1 MGTSLRES
9 GPLHN
14 RGQCSTHQTGR
25 MCRTVEGAVGVK
37 LRGRAR
43 MSGSWRVPMGLFI
56 GTPSLHHIGRLRV
69 QRKKG
74 RTLMIPGWTETERI
88 WMRSLEGLS
97 CGATPKVTMKASVR
111 RRERYYYHP
120 PPRFGGGEEGG
131 RVTFVFHFSFFSVP
145 QESKDRPN
153 RHVLGTNIP

>member
-1 MGTSLRES
+1 MGLSLRES

-56 GTPSLHHIGRLRV
+56 GTLSFHHIGRLRF

-74 RTLMIPGWTETERI
+74 KTPMIPGWTETERI

-97 CGATPKVTMKASVR
+97 CRATPKVTMKASVR
-111 RRERYYYHP
+111 RRVRYYYHP
-120 PPRFGGGEEGG
+120 PPPPRVWWWGG
-131 RVTFVFHFSFFSVP
+131 RGEGYICFLFF
-145 QESKDRPN
+145 
-153 RHVLGTNIP
+153 IF

>member
-1 MGTSLRES
+1 MGLSLRES

-56 GTPSLHHIGRLRV
+56 GTLSLHHIGRLRF

-74 RTLMIPGWTETERI
+74 RTPMIPGWTETERI

-111 RRERYYYHP
+111 RRVRYYYHP
-120 PPRFGGGEEGG
+120 PPSPPGLVVGRKGGG
-131 RVTFVFHFSFFSVP
+131 VHLFFIFHFLVYRKRARIDPIDMF
-145 QESKDRPN
+145 
-153 RHVLGTNIP
+153 